1 MATLTSFAAWLGEL
15 SDADFAAFCRA
26 RRDLMRTDLP
36 RLRDVAAAAGSRSAV
51 ATGLESLD
59 TVALQAVHRAAC
71 ATRVDPAV
79 PVAALAAAPEVVQT
93 LQTRGLLWPVGN
105 DVYRTHAETMSLLPT
120 SAAEL
125 RSPPDWVAATAPADP
140 ASHTLPVAAAIAAN
154 AEAAAASATVS
165 GVLSAVDAFTSHEVS
180 QLTSGGAGKRDMQ
193 VIARALG
200 VSFADAVMLTELAA
214 AAGLLGI
221 GGTELDPRWLPTA
234 AFDTVLAAE
243 RSEVYAM
250 LLQTWL
256 TGTVDTTHVLAG
268 RTERGDRLQ
277 SLAAWAGLH
286 RKAAYAGF
294 PQSQPPL
301 PHARWAMLLT
311 LAELTAAADEATA
324 DPPGNPAGAPA
335 AGSDTAAGGVTVD
348 AGAHL
353 AVPDA
358 LLIAHTQWRHPLL
371 AAAGTTTLTR
381 LIEEAALLGL
391 LCTPLADGRAH
402 ALTALGRMLAAHLA
416 EAMDAARA
424 VTGFD
429 ITAVSVPESIPAR
442 VDGILPQLQTQVVV
456 QSDLTA
462 IATGPLAPQVHAA
475 LTELT
480 EVDTRGQGTVY
491 RFTETTIADALKSG
505 MRADDITA
513 RLREVTGQD
522 TLPQPLEFLITET
535 AGRLGR
541 IQIAAARSVI
551 VVDDEAELAAMLADS
566 ALVPAGL
573 TRMSATVA
581 VSNVSRERLAMLL
594 EAAEYQTM
602 AAAPENP
609 TAPRAAS
616 LTRRPAT
623 ARRTTRVPDSQ
634 LASYIASLRTDGAE
648 PETDSPSTIAD
659 VLREAAATGTEVD
672 LTVVGRE
679 GSQRRVRIAPVQV
692 AGGRVRARTGPA
704 RDTELTF
711 GLARII
717 SAAPAGTG
725 DGGTTPT
732 FASDTPASG
741 TPTSGT
747 GSEDTGDE
755 DTDNKDTDNKDSL

>member
-1 MATLTSFAAWLGEL
+1 MATLTSFAAWLREL
-15 SDADFAAFCRA
+15 PDADFAAFCRA

-36 RLRDVAAAAGSRSAV
+36 RLRDVAAAAGSRTAV

-59 TVALQAVHRAAC
+59 TAALQAVHRAAC

-79 PVAALAAAPEVVQT
+79 PASTLATAPEVVET
-93 LQTRGLLWPVGN
+93 LKTRGLLWPVG
-105 DVYRTHAETMSLLPT
+105 DRAYRTHAETMSLLPT

-125 RSPPDWVAATAPADP
+125 RTPPDWVAATAPADP
-140 ASHTLPVAAAIAAN
+140 ADHTRPVSEAIAAN

-200 VSFADAVMLTELAA
+200 ASFADAVMLTELAA

-256 TGTVDTTHVLAG
+256 TGAVDTTHVLAG
-268 RTERGDRLQ
+268 RTERRDRLQ
-277 SLAAWAGLH
+277 SLAASAGLH
-286 RKAAYAGF
+286 RKAAYASF

-301 PHARWAMLLT
+301 PHARYALLHT
-311 LAELTAAADEATA
+311 LAELTVNSADGGDGDNDNGAGDA
-324 DPPGNPAGAPA
+324 D
-335 AGSDTAAGGVTVD
+335 
-348 AGAHL
+348 AHL
-353 AVPDA
+353 AVPDE
-358 LLIAHTQWRHPLL
+358 LLISHIQWRHPLL
-371 AAAGTTTLTR
+371 AAASTATLTR

-391 LCTPLADGRAH
+391 LCTPLADGHAH
-402 ALTALGRMLAAHLA
+402 ALTRLGQILATHLS
-416 EAMDAARA
+416 EAMDTARA

-442 VDGILPQLQTQVVV
+442 VDGILPELQTRVVV

-462 IATGPLAPQVHAA
+462 IATGPLAPQVHAV
-475 LTELT
+475 LTELA
-480 EVDTRGQGTVY
+480 EVDARGQGTVY
-491 RFTETTIADALKSG
+491 RFTETTISDALKSG
-505 MRADDITA
+505 LRADDITA

-573 TRMSATVA
+573 TRLSATVA

-609 TAPRAAS
+609 APPRAAS

-623 ARRTTRVPDSQ
+623 TRRTTRVPDSR
-634 LASYIASLRTDGAE
+634 LSSYISSLRAGSEE

-679 GSQRRVRIAPVQV
+679 GSQRQVRIAPIQV

-725 DGGTTPT
+725 DGGTTGT
-732 FASDTPASG
+732 TASG
-741 TPTSGT
+741 TD
-747 GSEDTGDE
+747 SED
-755 DTDNKDTDNKDSL
+755 SR

>member
-1 MATLTSFAAWLGEL
+1 MATLTSFAAWLREL
-15 SDADFAAFCRA
+15 PDADFAAFSRA

-36 RLRDVAAAAGSRSAV
+36 RLRDVAAAAGSRTAV

-59 TVALQAVHRAAC
+59 TAALQAVHRAAC

-79 PVAALAAAPEVVQT
+79 PASTLAAAPEVVET
-93 LQTRGLLWPVGN
+93 LKTRGLLWPVG
-105 DVYRTHAETMSLLPT
+105 DRAYRTHAETMSLLPT

-140 ASHTLPVAAAIAAN
+140 AEYTRPVSEAIAAN

-200 VSFADAVMLTELAA
+200 ASFPDAVMLTELAA

-221 GGTELDPRWLPTA
+221 GGTDLDPRWLPTA

-256 TGTVDTTHVLAG
+256 TGAVDTTHVLAG
-268 RTERGDRLQ
+268 STERGDRLQ
-277 SLAAWAGLH
+277 SLAASAGLH

-301 PHARWAMLLT
+301 PHARYALLHT
-311 LAELTAAADEATA
+311 LAELTD
-324 DPPGNPAGAPA
+324 D
-335 AGSDTAAGGVTVD
+335 SAGGGS
-348 AGAHL
+348 AGDDGTHL
-353 AVPDA
+353 AVPDD
-358 LLIAHTQWRHPLL
+358 LLIAHIQWRHPLL
-371 AAAGTTTLTR
+371 AAASTATLTR
-381 LIEEAALLGL
+381 LIDEAALLGL
-391 LCTPLADGRAH
+391 LCTPLADGHAH
-402 ALTALGRMLAAHLA
+402 ALTRLGKVLTTHLT
-416 EAMDAARA
+416 EAMDTACA

-442 VDGILPQLQTQVVV
+442 VDGILPELQTRVVV

-462 IATGPLAPQVHAA
+462 IATGPLAPQIHAA
-475 LTELT
+475 LTELA

-491 RFTETTIADALKSG
+491 RFTETTISDALKSG
-505 MRADDITA
+505 LRADDITA
-513 RLREVTGQD
+513 RLREVTEQD
-522 TLPQPLEFLITET
+522 TLPHPLEFLITET

-566 ALVPAGL
+566 ALVSAGL
-573 TRMSATVA
+573 TRLSATVA

-609 TAPRAAS
+609 APPRATS
-616 LTRRPAT
+616 LARRPAT
-623 ARRTTRVPDSQ
+623 TRRTTRVPDSR
-634 LASYIASLRTDGAE
+634 LSSYISSLRSGSEE
-648 PETDSPSTIAD
+648 PETESPSTIAD

-679 GSQRRVRIAPVQV
+679 GSQRQVRIAPIQV

-732 FASDTPASG
+732 FAWDTPASDTPASG

-747 GSEDTGDE
+747 GSEGTGSE
-755 DTDNKDTDNKDSL
+755 DRL

>member
-1 MATLTSFAAWLGEL
+1 MATLTSFAAWLREL
-15 SDADFAAFCRA
+15 PDADFAAFARA

-59 TVALQAVHRAAC
+59 TAALQAVHRAAC

-79 PVAALAAAPEVVQT
+79 PAATLAAAPEVVET
-93 LQTRGLLWPVGN
+93 LQTRGLLWPVGE
-105 DVYRTHAETMSLLPT
+105 DAYRTHAETMSLLPT

-125 RSPPDWVAATAPADP
+125 RTPPDWASATAPADP
-140 ASHTLPVAAAIAAN
+140 GSCTRPVAAAIAAN
-154 AEAAAASATVS
+154 AETAAASATVS

-221 GGTELDPRWLPTA
+221 GGTELDPRWLPTT

-256 TGTVDTTHVLAG
+256 TGAVDTTHVLAG

-277 SLAAWAGLH
+277 SLAASAGLH

-301 PHARWAMLLT
+301 PHARCALLLT
-311 LAELTAAADEATA
+311 LADLTAAADE
-324 DPPGNPAGAPA
+324 
-335 AGSDTAAGGVTVD
+335 

-358 LLIAHTQWRHPLL
+358 LLIAHIQWRHPLL

-462 IATGPLAPQVHAA
+462 IATGPLAPQIHAA
-475 LTELT
+475 LTELA

-505 MRADDITA
+505 LRADDITA

-573 TRMSATVA
+573 TRLSATVA

-594 EAAEYQTM
+594 DAAEYQTM

-609 TAPRAAS
+609 APPRAAS
-616 LTRRPAT
+616 LARRPAT
-623 ARRTTRVPDSQ
+623 TRRTTRVPDSR
-634 LASYIASLRTDGAE
+634 LASYIASLRTGSEE

-679 GSQRRVRIAPVQV
+679 GSQRQVRIAPVQV

-725 DGGTTPT
+725 GVGTTPAP
-732 FASDTPASG
+732 ASDTPASG

-747 GSEDTGDE
+747 DSEGTDSEDTGSE
-755 DTDNKDTDNKDSL
+755 DSL